1 MKTLKDFDYDL
12 WAIEENDKK
21 RYFARVKATGEETEI
36 DLNVMRLLLSQEK
49 QMRREYARQQIE
61 GTILSL
67 NAISATQPS
76 GKHRRQDYQEIETAY
91 EELKKQDKKVSE
103 DDALDSL
110 RAAVRTMIRVC
121 NNFIENFPR
130 LVTEQAYK
138 HKLVEIM
145 QEAKSYIKELEGDA
159 K

>member
-1 MKTLKDFDYDL
+1 MAAIARASPKDRKELAEQLRLTKD
-12 WAIEENDKK
+12 DKD
-21 RYFARVKATGEETEI
+21 KA
-36 DLNVMRLLLSQEK
+36 S
-49 QMRREYARQQIE
+49 
-61 GTILSL
+61 GTQS
-67 NAISATQPS
+67 S
-76 GKHRRQDYQEIETAY
+76 GKHRRQDYQEIENAY
-91 EELKKQDKKVSE
+91 EELKKQDKKVTE

-130 LVTEQAYK
+130 LVTEQTYK

-145 QEAKSYIKELEGDA
+145 QEAKCYIKELEGDA